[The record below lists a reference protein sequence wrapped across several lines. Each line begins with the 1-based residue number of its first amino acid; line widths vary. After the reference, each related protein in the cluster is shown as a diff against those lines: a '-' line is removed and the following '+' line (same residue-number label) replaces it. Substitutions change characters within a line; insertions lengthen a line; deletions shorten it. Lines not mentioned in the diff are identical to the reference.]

1 MTGAHIVDS
10 VVYEHL
16 WSTPAAR
23 ERFGERGRLQA
34 WLDIIAALALAQAD
48 LGLVPVDAAAEI
60 EATARVD
67 DFDLQEIA
75 AGTRESGHST
85 MGIIRAWRL
94 RLSDEAREWL
104 YWGATVQDVTD
115 TWTGLVMR
123 DVLDDTARDLERLE
137 RALAALA
144 RDERETVVLGRTH
157 GQPGLPITFGFKA
170 AVWTAEVRRHRE
182 RVAQARP
189 RLAVGQLAGAVGT
202 CSFWGEA
209 GLELQARLCAR
220 LALDPP
226 DVTWLTARDR
236 VAELVTLLAMV
247 TGTLAKIGREV
258 YELQRPEIGELA
270 EATREGLVGSIT
282 MPHKRNPELSEHLGT
297 LGRLVR
303 GAAGL
308 ALEGL
313 VHEHERDGAA
323 WKAEWA
329 YLPEACLMSAAALH
343 FGIALVEGLEVDG
356 ERMAANVAAQRGY
369 VQSEPVMRA
378 LTDRLGKHRAHE
390 VVYVAA
396 MRGRAEGR
404 TLRDAL
410 DADPAV
416 TAELAPGELDALLD
430 PVTAA
435 RPAIALVDRVLA
447 AGGEAAAGAANDG
460 EAIGGE
466 AAVGEAARDEAA
478 RGEAAGA

>member
-1 MTGAHIVDS
+1 MTGAHIMDS
-10 VVYEHL
+10 LVYEHL

-23 ERFGERGRLQA
+23 ERFGERGRMQA
-34 WLDIIAALALAQAD
+34 WLHIVAQLACAQAD
-48 LGLVPVDAAAEI
+48 LGLIPAAAAEEI
-60 EATARVD
+60 AATAGVD
-67 DFDLQEIA
+67 GFDLDEIA

-85 MGIIRAWRL
+85 LGIIRAWHR
-94 RLSDEAREWL
+94 RLSPQSCEWI

-115 TWTGLVMR
+115 TWTGSVMR
-123 DVLDDTARDLERLE
+123 DVLDDTAVELERLE
-137 RALAALA
+137 RALLELA
-144 RDERETVVLGRTH
+144 REHRETVVLGRTH
-157 GQPGLPITFGFKA
+157 GQPGLPVTFGFKA
-170 AVWTAEVRRHRE
+170 AVWAAEIRRHRE

-209 GLELQARLCAR
+209 GLALQARLCER
-220 LALDPP
+220 LDLAAP

-236 VAELVTLLAMV
+236 VAEFLVLLTMV

-258 YELQRPEIGELA
+258 YQLQRPEIGEVA
-270 EATREGLVGSIT
+270 EPTRPGLVGSIT
-282 MPHKRNPELSEHLGT
+282 MPHKRNPELSEHLVT
-297 LGRLVR
+297 LGRIVR

-329 YLPEACLMSAAALH
+329 YLPEACVMTAAALDY
-343 FGIALVEGLEVDG
+343 GVQLVGGLEVDG
-356 ERMAANVAAQRGY
+356 ARMAANVVAQGGY

-378 LTDRLGKHRAHE
+378 LTDRLGKHTAHE
-390 VVYVAA
+390 LVYAAA
-396 MRGRAEGR
+396 MRGRAQGL
-404 TLRDAL
+404 TLREAL
-410 DADPAV
+410 GADPAV
-416 TAELAPGELDALLD
+416 AAALTAEDLDALLD

-447 AGGEAAAGAANDG
+447 ASGADAA
-460 EAIGGE
+460 
-466 AAVGEAARDEAA
+466 
-478 RGEAAGA
+478 

>member
-1 MTGAHIVDS
+1 MSGAHILDS

-16 WSTPAAR
+16 WTTADAR
-23 ERFGERGRLQA
+23 ERFGERGRMQA
-34 WLDIIAALALAQAD
+34 WLDIIAALARAQAD
-48 LGLVPVDAAAEI
+48 VGLVPRAAADEI
-60 EATARVD
+60 AATAD
-67 DFDLQEIA
+67 IAGFDLDEIA

-85 MGIIRAWRL
+85 LGIIRAWQR
-94 RLSDEAREWL
+94 RLSPAASEWI

-123 DVLDDTARDLERLE
+123 DVLDDAAEELARLE
-137 RALAALA
+137 RALLALA
-144 RDERETVVLGRTH
+144 REHRETVVLGRTH

-170 AVWTAEVRRHRE
+170 AVWLAEIRRHRE

-202 CSFWGEA
+202 CSFWGEQ
-209 GLELQARLCAR
+209 GLELQRRMCESLG
-220 LALDPP
+220 LAAP

-236 VAELVTLLAMV
+236 VAEFLTLLALV

-270 EATREGLVGSIT
+270 EATRPGLVGSIT

-297 LGRLVR
+297 LWRVVR
-303 GAAGL
+303 GAACL
-308 ALEGL
+308 ALEGV
-313 VHEHERDGAA
+313 VHVHERDGAA

-329 YLPEACLMSAAALH
+329 YLPEACVMTAAALKY
-343 FGIALVEGLEVDG
+343 GVELVEGLEVDA
-356 ERMAANVAAQRGY
+356 ERMAANVAAHGGY

-390 VVYVAA
+390 LVYAAA
-396 MRGRAEGR
+396 MSGQAEGR
-404 TLRDAL
+404 TLREAL
-410 DADPAV
+410 GGDPAIAAV
-416 TAELAPGELDALLD
+416 LSDDELDALLD

-435 RPAIALVDRVLA
+435 RPAIALVDRVLSEGGA
-447 AGGEAAAGAANDG
+447 GAGG
-460 EAIGGE
+460 
-466 AAVGEAARDEAA
+466 
-478 RGEAAGA
+478 

>member
-1 MTGAHIVDS
+1 VSGLHIIDS

-23 ERFGERGRLQA
+23 ERFSERGRLQA
-34 WLDIIAALALAQAD
+34 WLDVLAALAAAQAD
-48 LGLVPVDAAAEI
+48 LGLVPRAAAEEI
-60 EATARVD
+60 ATTADVD
-67 DFDLQEIA
+67 GFDLAEVA

-85 MGIIRAWRL
+85 LGIIRAWRA
-94 RLSDEAREWL
+94 RLSPAAREWV

-115 TWTGLVMR
+115 SWTGMVMR
-123 DVLDDTARDLERLE
+123 GVLDDMADDLQRLE
-137 RALAALA
+137 RGLLALA
-144 RDERETVVLGRTH
+144 REHRETVVLGRTH
-157 GQPGLPITFGFKA
+157 GQPGLPVTFGFKA
-170 AVWTAEVRRHRE
+170 AVWAAEVRRHRE

-202 CSFWGEA
+202 CSFWGDA
-209 GLELQARLCAR
+209 GLELQARMCER
-220 LALDPP
+220 LGLAAP

-236 VAELVTLLAMV
+236 VAEFLTLLALV

-258 YELQRPEIGELA
+258 LQLQRPEIGELA
-270 EATREGLVGSIT
+270 EATRSGLVGSIT

-297 LGRLVR
+297 LWRVVR

-308 ALEGL
+308 ALEGV

-329 YLPEACLMSAAALH
+329 YLPEACVATAAALG
-343 FGIALVEGLEVDG
+343 FGVELVEGLEVDA
-356 ERMAANVAAQRGY
+356 ERMAVNVAAQGGW

-378 LTDRLGKHRAHE
+378 LTDRLGKHTAHE
-390 VVYVAA
+390 LVYAA
-396 MRGRAEGR
+396 SMRGRAEGR
-404 TLRDAL
+404 TLREAL
-410 DADPAV
+410 AAEPAIAAAL
-416 TAELAPGELDALLD
+416 TAEELDRLLD

-447 AGGEAAAGAANDG
+447 DG
-460 EAIGGE
+460 
-466 AAVGEAARDEAA
+466 VDP
-478 RGEAAGA
+478 

>member
-1 MTGAHIVDS
+1 MSASHILDS

-16 WSTPAAR
+16 WTTPEAR
-23 ERFGERGRLQA
+23 ERFGERGRMQA
-34 WLDIIAALALAQAD
+34 WLQIVAALACAQAD
-48 LGLVPVDAAAEI
+48 VGLVPREAAEEI
-60 EATARVD
+60 AATAD
-67 DFDLQEIA
+67 IDGFDLEEIA
-75 AGTRESGHST
+75 AGTREAGHST
-85 MGIIRAWRL
+85 LGIIRAWHR
-94 RLSDEAREWL
+94 RLSPAAAEWI

-123 DVLDDTARDLERLE
+123 DVLDDTGRDLERLE
-137 RALAALA
+137 RALEALA
-144 RDERETVVLGRTH
+144 REHRETVVLGRTH

-170 AVWTAEVRRHRE
+170 AVWIAEIRRHRE

-189 RLAVGQLAGAVGT
+189 RVAVGQLAGAVGT
-202 CSFWGEA
+202 CSFWGEE
-209 GLELQARLCAR
+209 GLELQRRMCER
-220 LALDPP
+220 VGLAAP
-226 DVTWLTARDR
+226 DITWLTARDR
-236 VAELVTLLAMV
+236 VAEFLVLLAMV

-270 EATREGLVGSIT
+270 EATRPGLVGSIT

-297 LGRLVR
+297 LWRVVR
-303 GAAGL
+303 AAAGL

-329 YLPEACLMSAAALH
+329 YLPEACVMTAAALH
-343 FGIALVEGLEVDG
+343 FAVELVEGLEVDG
-356 ERMAANVAAQRGY
+356 ERMAANVAAQGGY

-390 VVYVAA
+390 LVYAAA
-396 MRGRAEGR
+396 MRGREEGR
-404 TLRDAL
+404 TLREAL
-410 DADPAV
+410 GADPAIA
-416 TAELAPGELDALLD
+416 AELSDSDLDALLD

-447 AGGEAAAGAANDG
+447 GGGGAT
-460 EAIGGE
+460 
-466 AAVGEAARDEAA
+466 
-478 RGEAAGA
+478 GA

>member
-1 MTGAHIVDS
+1 MSGAHIIDS

-23 ERFGERGRLQA
+23 ARFGERGRLQA
-34 WLDIIAALALAQAD
+34 WLDVIAALAAAQAD
-48 LGLVPVDAAAEI
+48 LGLVPAEAAEEI
-60 EATARVD
+60 AATARAD
-67 DFDLQEIA
+67 GFDLDEIA
-75 AGTRESGHST
+75 EGTRATGHST
-85 MGIIRAWRL
+85 LGLIRAWQR
-94 RLSDEAREWL
+94 RLSPAASEWV

-123 DVLDDTARDLERLE
+123 DVLDETDRDLVRVEH
-137 RALAALA
+137 ALAALA
-144 RDERETVVLGRTH
+144 AEHRETVMLGRTH

-189 RLAVGQLAGAVGT
+189 RVAVGQLAGAVGT

-220 LALDPP
+220 LDLAAP

-236 VAELVTLLAMV
+236 VAEFLTLLALV

-270 EATREGLVGSIT
+270 EATRDGLVGSIT

-297 LGRLVR
+297 LWRIVR

-308 ALEGL
+308 ALEGV

-323 WKAEWA
+323 WKAEFA
-329 YLPEACLMSAAALH
+329 YLPEACVVTAAALG
-343 FGIALVEGLEVDG
+343 FGVALVEGLEVDR
-356 ERMAANVAAQRGY
+356 ERMAANVAAQGGY

-390 VVYVAA
+390 VVYAAA

-404 TLRDAL
+404 PLREAL
-410 DADPAV
+410 AADPTVAG
-416 TAELAPGELDALLD
+416 ALSPKDLDRLLD

-447 AGGEAAAGAANDG
+447 ARRE
-460 EAIGGE
+460 
-466 AAVGEAARDEAA
+466 AVGA
-478 RGEAAGA
+478 